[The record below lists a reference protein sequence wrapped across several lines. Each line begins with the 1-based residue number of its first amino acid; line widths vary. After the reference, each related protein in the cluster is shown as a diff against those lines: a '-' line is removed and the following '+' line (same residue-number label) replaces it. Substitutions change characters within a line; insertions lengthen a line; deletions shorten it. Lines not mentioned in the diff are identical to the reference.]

1 MSSVASRS
9 MNHARNAAAWLTVAW
24 VTALIATLSAVF
36 IGEVLGRTPC
46 VLCWYQRI
54 FMFPLVVVLGVAC
67 YRGDLG
73 AWRYA
78 LPLAGAGAGFAAYHT
93 LLYWRVIEPEIV
105 ACSAEASCS
114 GAGMAIFGSIPL
126 PFLSLIAFIFVV
138 LSLFLVRF
146 HSKK

>member
-1 MSSVASRS
+1 MSSVASHS
-9 MNHARNAAAWLTVAW
+9 MNHARNAAAWLTMAW

-54 FMFPLVVVLGVAC
+54 FMFPLVLVLGVAC

-78 LPLAGAGAGFAAYHT
+78 LPLAGVGAGFAAYHT

-126 PFLSLIAFIFVV
+126 PLLSLIAFTFVV

>member
-1 MSSVASRS
+1 MD
-9 MNHARNAAAWLTVAW
+9 HARNAAAWLTMAW
-24 VTALIATLSAVF
+24 VTALIATLSAIF

-54 FMFPLVVVLGVAC
+54 FMFPLVLVLGVAC

-78 LPLAGAGAGFAAYHT
+78 LPLAGVGAGFAAYHT
-93 LLYWRVIEPEIV
+93 LLYWRVIQPEIV

-114 GAGMAIFGSIPL
+114 GTGMAVLGSIPL
-126 PFLSLIAFIFVV
+126 PLLSLLAFSFVV
-138 LSLFLVRF
+138 ISLFFVRH
-146 HSKK
+146 HSQK

>member
-1 MSSVASRS
+1 MTSVTSQS
-9 MNHARNAAAWLTVAW
+9 MRHARRAANWLTMAW
-24 VTALIATLSAVF
+24 IAALIATLSAIF

-54 FMFPLVVVLGVAC
+54 FMFPLVLVLGVAC

-78 LPLAGAGAGFAAYHT
+78 LPLAGVGAGFAAYHT

-114 GAGMAIFGSIPL
+114 GAAMAIFGSIPL
-126 PFLSLIAFIFVV
+126 PLLSLLAFALILISLLFV
-138 LSLFLVRF
+138 RQYA
-146 HSKK
+146 KK

>member
-1 MSSVASRS
+1 
-9 MNHARNAAAWLTVAW
+9 MNHARNAAAWLTMAW

-54 FMFPLVVVLGVAC
+54 FMFPLVLVLGVAC

-78 LPLAGAGAGFAAYHT
+78 LPLAGVGAGFAAYHT

-126 PFLSLIAFIFVV
+126 PLLSLIAFTFVV